1 MKTDLRTRQ
10 RVSKVSRDHL
20 EDQFLRLHE
29 ENHLLKQYARQQEDK
44 MKRMATKLLRLTSD
58 RQRGDATGRQ
68 SVRDTELEDL
78 VEDLQNQ
85 VRTLERHQDTL
96 QNKLSVAYQQ
106 LQVQGSRHSPYCQVP
121 ARVNTGLHGSR
132 DPKLRKGPRVQNT
145 DIEVRRPTKT
155 APPRLGTNTL
165 DEMQAEVEQLYSR
178 LRSTLTES
186 QHSKMA
192 ELETA
197 AEYVKQCLK
206 SKEMQMEEILQELRK
221 QHADKHRETIRD
233 NVDLIRLQKKLS
245 DKSAALLI
253 AEEKLAALQES
264 YETQLEESQK
274 SLKESCG
281 SLLGKVQEL
290 TDALREEKEKNL
302 SLESQLK
309 VATISHQVLDELQA
323 QVSNLEMEKS
333 LLKEDYDRLLDSA
346 LNADNTRNRK
356 EAEEQLRAENLRL
369 ENAIQE
375 ELSEKCK
382 VLEEMKLQR
391 GAHEALIQKH
401 SSLEQEALR
410 LKEDVSSLQQKIT
423 FITSEC
429 DMSVEALSETL
440 MQIKS
445 FRLQRA
451 NERLDFLQKDDD
463 DQGSEPAAVAR
474 TLRDLQ
480 VSHAETVLE
489 LEKTRDMLILQHK
502 INKDYQLELQTV
514 MRKAEDDK
522 EDFERRLE
530 QNAHLLN
537 IRAQRIGTLEAQL
550 KDIAYGTRCY
560 KSKSHQRSGET
571 CDEDN
576 ITLRHG
582 ENLLEVYIGGAYF
595 TPEALRILEDRDA
608 TTFCSLAFYD
618 FETQITPVVRGMQP
632 VYNFTSQYPVV
643 LDDFFLQYLR
653 TASPRLEIHVANG
666 TSFHT
671 LGVCQIPFPEVLE
684 KAMERVY
691 GKASIIGPRGET
703 FGVLEYW
710 ARLHIP
716 IEETTRLHQKR
727 MTALGYL
734 SANAQQ
740 RGRQGAPTLPASL
753 IDTQMHNQ
761 LEVTVVGC
769 SGLKSRWPGLVPDA
783 YVIYKFYDIPDH
795 DSLIIPCSED
805 PVFNDTASFDVPVTF
820 DLQRYLRFETLWIY
834 VFDDADPETAAYLG
848 KAGVPLIS
856 LAQGKPVKGN
866 FALQGLEGQPAG
878 SIQVALRWKFPYTP
892 PENLT
897 KWPAGDQSKPR
908 EEFVPLTER
917 VPVAKPRT
925 KLASQ
930 TIQVTPTMNKVDSG
944 QVPPPKTSLQA
955 PQSSHP
961 PHGFSRRRKKLC
973 VSAPSDTVEASR
985 TEELK
990 ADPVQIQE
998 QEVPRE
1004 EPAEQSKEVKM
1015 MEEMEL
1021 QDVEEEDSTL
1031 NGVQTVTE
1039 MNEDGQVLEEVVS
1052 IADSSDSQTS
1062 DSDAVV
1068 IPKPVLPTK
1077 MQSERLRVE
1086 ILSLTIVPESR
1097 VALDEEIQQLYVEYR
1112 IFGVPLE
1119 TTETP
1124 ISLRKPTQGEE
1135 IHYNFTRVIYVDKAE
1150 NFAVRQYLY
1159 TMLEGKDPNK
1169 GRLKFTV
1176 VSEPV
1181 EEEHE
1186 ECQDVGY
1193 AYLDLKAVLL
1203 SGSDVVEQQLDVVN
1217 AEDDKDVIGKLKVSL
1232 EAAQA
1237 FCHIYWEFKKT
1248 EEVSED
1254 NNDNE

>member
-1 MKTDLRTRQ
+1 
-10 RVSKVSRDHL
+10 
-20 EDQFLRLHE
+20 QFLRLHE

-132 DPKLRKGPRVQNT
+132 DPKLRKVVVAVCFGV
-145 DIEVRRPTKT
+145 
-155 APPRLGTNTL
+155 
-165 DEMQAEVEQLYSR
+165 S
-178 LRSTLTES
+178 
-186 QHSKMA
+186 
-192 ELETA
+192 
-197 AEYVKQCLK
+197 
-206 SKEMQMEEILQELRK
+206 
-221 QHADKHRETIRD
+221 
-233 NVDLIRLQKKLS
+233 
-245 DKSAALLI
+245 
-253 AEEKLAALQES
+253 S
-264 YETQLEESQK
+264 Y
-274 SLKESCG
+274 
-281 SLLGKVQEL
+281 
-290 TDALREEKEKNL
+290 
-302 SLESQLK
+302 
-309 VATISHQVLDELQA
+309 
-323 QVSNLEMEKS
+323 
-333 LLKEDYDRLLDSA
+333 SA

-391 GAHEALIQKH
+391 GESNEDLKPPNQLLVLIGQKGD
-401 SSLEQEALR
+401 LR
-410 LKEDVSSLQQKIT
+410 LNSPGPWLAP
-423 FITSEC
+423 FI
-429 DMSVEALSETL
+429 
-440 MQIKS
+440 
-445 FRLQRA
+445 A

-671 LGVCQIPFPEVLE
+671 LAFHILLTSLGVFCYTFLI
-684 KAMERVY
+684 K
-691 GKASIIGPRGET
+691 GPRGET

-734 SANAQQ
+734 KTAKKPEHLHLQTRRLICS
-740 RGRQGAPTLPASL
+740 LASL

-917 VPVAKPRT
+917 VPVAKPRV
-925 KLASQ
+925 SS
-930 TIQVTPTMNKVDSG
+930 VDSG
-944 QVPPPKTSLQA
+944 QVPPPKVGRFSSKALVVILNTLIR
-955 PQSSHP
+955 SSHC
-961 PHGFSRRRKKLC
+961 LLY
-973 VSAPSDTVEASR
+973 SDKVCTVDILSL
-985 TEELK
+985 TSSL
-990 ADPVQIQE
+990 V
-998 QEVPRE
+998 
-1004 EPAEQSKEVKM
+1004 
-1015 MEEMEL
+1015 
-1021 QDVEEEDSTL
+1021 
-1031 NGVQTVTE
+1031 
-1039 MNEDGQVLEEVVS
+1039 GQ
-1052 IADSSDSQTS
+1052 
-1062 DSDAVV
+1062 
-1068 IPKPVLPTK
+1068 
-1077 MQSERLRVE
+1077 QSERLRVE

-1135 IHYNFTRVIYVDKAE
+1135 IHYNFTRGLRFHD
-1150 NFAVRQYLY
+1150 
-1159 TMLEGKDPNK
+1159 
-1169 GRLKFTV
+1169 
-1176 VSEPV
+1176 
-1181 EEEHE
+1181 EH
-1186 ECQDVGY
+1186 
-1193 AYLDLKAVLL
+1193 
-1203 SGSDVVEQQLDVVN
+1203 
-1217 AEDDKDVIGKLKVSL
+1217 
-1232 EAAQA
+1232 
-1237 FCHIYWEFKKT
+1237 
-1248 EEVSED
+1248 
-1254 NNDNE
+1254 